1 MVSRI
6 DVPLTAF
13 RVLVT
18 IGRHGNF
25 TRAAAALGITQSG
38 VSRQIAKLEAL
49 ANTAL
54 FERKGASVTF
64 TATGQELYDA
74 LKDAVSIIE
83 LTAQQL
89 SQRGRVH
96 DRLIVRTSMPSF
108 AMKVLTP
115 FLSAYAAQY
124 GVQIDLRTS
133 MSTPH
138 PQDAFDV
145 LITRNLTLTGSE
157 SWELVREKLVCVGS
171 PTLAAAHRDEAQ
183 PRWPMITSSLRPD
196 ALAAW
201 AMAKGIAAEQLQ
213 IAATYDHFFLAVEAA
228 IGGVG
233 FLVVP
238 QMLVRD
244 QLRNATLVLADDLV
258 LTSGASYIAY
268 VNPRSAHVQ
277 MAEKFCR
284 WLKAILR
291 DADASSEA
299 KS

>member
-1 MVSRI
+1 MSKRI

-25 TRAAAALGITQSG
+25 TRAATALGITQSG
-38 VSRQIAKLEAL
+38 VSRQVAKLESL

-54 FERKGASVTF
+54 FERKGASVAF
-64 TATGQELYDA
+64 TPAGQELYDA

-89 SQRGRVH
+89 AQRGRVH

-115 FLSAYAAQY
+115 FLSSYAAQY
-124 GVQIDLRTS
+124 GVQIDLLTS

-145 LITRNLTLTGSE
+145 LITRNLTLAGTE
-157 SWELVREKLVCVGS
+157 SWELMREKLVCVAS
-171 PTLAAAHRDEAQ
+171 PAQAAAHGTDGQ
-183 PRWPMITSSLRPD
+183 QRWPMITSSLRPD
-196 ALAAW
+196 TIAAW
-201 AMAKGIAAEQLQ
+201 AMAKGIAAEQLL
-213 IAATYDHFFLAVEAA
+213 ITATYDHFFLAVEAA

-244 QLRNATLVLADDLV
+244 QLGSGILVLADDLV
-258 LTSGASYIAY
+258 LASGASYIAY

-277 MAEKFCR
+277 VAETFCR
-284 WLKAILR
+284 WLKGILR
-291 DADASSEA
+291 DADS
-299 KS
+299 